1 MEVKKKYGG
10 KITSPHTMQML
21 AIHNMVRFRYDAPL
35 YAFWRNVYRCSARAI
50 ESQEG
55 RHVAGMA

>member
-1 MEVKKKYGG
+1 MKVKKKYGG

-21 AIHNMVRFRYDAPL
+21 AIHNMVRFRYDVPL
-35 YAFWRNVYRCSARAI
+35 YTFWRNVYRCSARAI